1 LVKFETQINTTTR
14 FNKVVNYMNCTKK
27 LVKNKHSNVYR
38 SLVATVLLANGIFQ
52 FVAPVLAVGT
62 APNQD
67 ITNTA
72 TATYEDPN
80 APGTTINAISNTV
93 TVTTVE
99 VAGINISKDGVIE
112 APTVAEGGT
121 PGTPI
126 VAGDKVYYNFTIT
139 NIGNDPTKFHIPDKS
154 KVSITGPGT
163 VEKLQYLDGTTWTDF
178 TGSETASV
186 PADGSLKVRVVVI
199 VNAGA
204 TTTSPPIEV
213 RLGNT
218 PTNLQD
224 QLRDTANTNLDDV
237 YTVDN
242 ADGSV
247 TDEYAGVLTTAQE
260 ASNTQSVA
268 VGGSTYAFATVLK
281 TRPADSYDDKG
292 TAKLSDDTLKYN
304 LSLKVESAAPT
315 GSTLIPAALV
325 GTKVKGLTG
334 NRILVSDAIP
344 KDTELAVVPTGF
356 PANWKPVYTIDPV
369 TTTTAIAATWSET
382 APTDLKTVTRI
393 GFVND
398 PATVTSVAVG
408 AEVKTFTVQVKVK
421 STFTGTTLT
430 VNNIAQLFG
439 QTDGIPIIDANS
451 DGIPDNLVY
460 DESGDNKPS
469 NFNDDGTPPTGVD
482 ANGIGLP
489 TITDGYVVDL
499 TSTGTDTDNTNNGT
513 GPGGEAN
520 TYPLT
525 QVIGSVLN
533 GPNNTPNAIGSTTV
547 TTDPKYQN
555 DDFTNKSSDVPAN
568 TKPGDKINPGEVT
581 FTNTVKNTSTKTSD
595 ISLIPT
601 PPATPADLP
610 ADTKV
615 TISFDGALKVYVW
628 DGTKFVF
635 DLDGDPATKGD
646 QSAIDDTTKYITLP
660 PLATNDSYSYQVKV
674 DLPPNTPL
682 STDTLKGYP
691 VPITAFVDDA
701 TPGLGTETAKNT
713 TIDQVYTGFLKM
725 VKESKILKGT
735 GPDVRSGDETFSSN
749 PKKPAPGNIIE
760 YQIRYKNISDAQA
773 GTGNVILN
781 ANKVV
786 IVEDG
791 TTGGNNWA
799 LDNDVNAKIDT
810 SNIVGTAKDS
820 GASTIQFF
828 SGNPASN
835 SGIDQTGTTVNSD
848 VTKYVNTV
856 TGQVAPQEERTFGFQ
871 RKVN

>member
-1 LVKFETQINTTTR
+1 
-14 FNKVVNYMNCTKK
+14 MNCTKK
-27 LVKNKHSNVYR
+27 IVKNKHSNVYR

-52 FVAPVLAVGT
+52 FVTPVLAAGT
-62 APNQD
+62 APGQD

-80 APGTTINAISNTV
+80 APVGTPPITATSNTV
-93 TVTTVE
+93 IVTTTE
-99 VAGINISKDGVIE
+99 IAGITITNDGVIE

-121 PGTPI
+121 PTTPI

-163 VEKLQYLDGTTWTDF
+163 VQKLQYQKPDSTWADF
-178 TGSETASV
+178 TLTGQDTDSV

-204 TTTSPPIEV
+204 TKTSPAIVV

-218 PTNLQD
+218 PTNLPD
-224 QLRDTANTNLDDV
+224 QLRDTANTTDDDV

-242 ADGSV
+242 PDGTP
-247 TDEYAGVLTTAQE
+247 TDEYPGVLTTVKE
-260 ASNTQSVA
+260 ASNTQSVT

-325 GTKVKGLTG
+325 GTTVKGLTG

-408 AEVKTFTVQVKVK
+408 AEVKIFTVQVKVK

-439 QTDGIPIIDANS
+439 QTDGIPIIDANG
-451 DGIPDNLVY
+451 DGIPDNPVY

-482 ANGIGLP
+482 PNGNGSP
-489 TITDGYVVDL
+489 TVTDGYVPDSATL
-499 TSTGTDTDNTNNGT
+499 TSTGTDTSNTNTGT

-520 TYPLT
+520 TITLT
-525 QVIGSVLN
+525 QVTGSVLN
-533 GPNNTPNAIGSTTV
+533 GPNAAPNAIGSTTL

-555 DDFTNKSSDVPAN
+555 DDFTNLSSEVPA
-568 TKPGDKINPGEVT
+568 TKPGDKIDPKEVV

-615 TISFDGALKVYVW
+615 TISFDGTSKVYVW

-635 DLDGDPATKGD
+635 DADGDPATKGD
-646 QSAIDDTTKYITLP
+646 QSDINDTSKYITIP
-660 PLATNDSYSYQVKV
+660 PLATNDTYSYQVQV

-735 GPDVRSGDETFSSN
+735 GPDVRSGDETFSN
-749 PKKPAPGNIIE
+749 LPKKPAPGNIIE
-760 YQIRYKNISDAQA
+760 YQIKYKNISDIAPT
-773 GTGNVILN
+773 GGSGNVILE
-781 ANKVV
+781 AGKVK
-786 IVEDG
+786 ITEDG

-799 LDNDVNAKIDT
+799 TYTTNV
-810 SNIVGTAKDS
+810 VGSAKDS
-820 GASTIQFF
+820 VPTKATVTF
-828 SGNPASN
+828 SNT
-835 SGIDQTGTTVNSD
+835 TGVGSD
-848 VTKYVNTV
+848 DLTVTKYEDALNTGEKLV
-856 TGQVAPQEERTFGFQ
+856 PQEERTFGFQ